1 MRRIVT
7 AALVAGLSAFGTAA
21 LAGPAVDPGDSG
33 PPIHFAAKL
42 SSDEE
47 VPPVDGNGSGM
58 ADFTLERKG
67 LKLSW
72 KIDLKGLSGAPTQ
85 VYLHGPERPGANAPM
100 VINLAP
106 NGAKGPQIVGDTVL
120 DELQLSYFLTQR
132 VYVNVH
138 TAKFKDGE
146 VRGQI
151 ERIAPG
157 KKP

>member
-1 MRRIVT
+1 MRRIVRM
-7 AALVAGLSAFGTAA
+7 ALILGVSAFGTAA
-21 LAGPAVDPGDSG
+21 HAAAPAVDPGDSG

-47 VPPVDGNGSGM
+47 VPPVDSNGSGA
-58 ADFTLERKG
+58 ADFMLERKG
-67 LKLSW
+67 LKLTW
-72 KIDLKGLSGAPTQ
+72 KVDLKGLSGPPTQ
-85 VYLHGPERPGANAPM
+85 VYVHGPERPGGNAPM

-106 NGAKGPQIVGDTVL
+106 NGVKGAITGSQTI

-157 KKP
+157 K

>member
-1 MRRIVT
+1 MRRL
-7 AALVAGLSAFGTAA
+7 ANLALVVGLSAFGTAA
-21 LAGPAVDPGDSG
+21 FAAAPAVDPGDSG

-42 SSDEE
+42 SPDEE
-47 VPPVDGNGSGM
+47 VPPVDSTASGT

-72 KIDLKGLSGAPTQ
+72 KVDLKGLSGAATQ
-85 VYLHGPERPGANAPM
+85 VYVHGPERPGGNAPM
-100 VINLAP
+100 VIDLAP
-106 NGAKGPQIVGDTVL
+106 KGVKGPITGSIAI

-138 TAKFKDGE
+138 TAKYKDGE

-157 KKP
+157 K